1 MLIFHMCYMYIIC
14 FKISFKLK
22 EMVVME
28 LYNFVSFFGIFIIL
42 GVAWLFSADKKN
54 MNWKVIGWGIGLQL
68 IFALFIFVIPQGSSF
83 FLKVNDLAIVVLSAA
98 SRGTDFLFG
107 PLAVPPGIEGS
118 LGFILATQ
126 GLPSIIFFS
135 SLVSILYFTG
145 VFPFI
150 IKKFSYFF
158 SKVMNVSGAESLS
171 VSSNIFVGVESI
183 ITIKPYLNKM
193 TSSELTTIL
202 TAGMATVASNVLA
215 LYVFTLKDVFP
226 TIAGHLISAS
236 FLSAPA
242 AIVISK
248 IMLPESANPETMGQK
263 IEMHYE
269 KNENVLDAIITGA
282 NNGLKVIVGVAAMLI
297 AILGIVALF
306 DMSLGFFGNM
316 YNNIFGTD
324 LEWSLKN
331 ILGGVFYLFTLAI
344 GVHVEDAKIISKI
357 IGERLV
363 LTEVVSYQDLAKA
376 INENKI
382 LHPRSAVITAYALC
396 GFAHVASMAIFIG
409 GISALAPKRSKDL
422 SKVAVRALIAATLA
436 SLLTGAVAGTFY
448 MKDILLF
455 K

>member
-1 MLIFHMCYMYIIC
+1 
-14 FKISFKLK
+14 
-22 EMVVME
+22 ME
-28 LYNFVSFFGIFIIL
+28 LYNFISFLGIFFIL
-42 GVAWLFSADKKN
+42 GVAWLFSPDKKN
-54 MNWKVIGWGIGLQL
+54 LNWKAIGWGIGLQL
-68 IFALFIFVIPQGSSF
+68 IFAFFIFVVPQGSSF
-83 FLKVNDLAIVVLSAA
+83 FLKINDFAIVVLSAA
-98 SRGTDFLFG
+98 SRGADFLFG
-107 PLAVPPGIEGS
+107 PLAIPPGKEGS
-118 LGFILATQ
+118 LGFVLATQ

-135 SLVSILYFTG
+135 ALVSILYFTG

-150 IKKFSYFF
+150 IKKFSTFF
-158 SKVMNVSGAESLS
+158 SKVMKISGAESLS

-183 ITIKPYLNKM
+183 ITIKPYLNRM

-248 IMLPESANPETMGQK
+248 IMLPENGSPETMGK
-263 IEMHYE
+263 KVEIHYE
-269 KNENVLDAIITGA
+269 KDENILDAIISGA

-306 DMSLGFFGNM
+306 DMSLGFLGSI
-316 YNNIFGTD
+316 YNNLLGTE

-331 ILGGVFYLFTLAI
+331 LLGTIFYIFTLAI
-344 GVHVEDAKIISKI
+344 GVHFEDAQLISKI

-376 INENKI
+376 IANNKI

-409 GISALAPKRSKDL
+409 GVSALAPTRSKDL